1 MINAV
6 GGSALAEPATT
17 FLPEQEAFG
26 FAPYDHFP
34 AGKTGDPAKAKE
46 LLAEAGSKDGLTITL
61 THSNAQNRQTNPEVA
76 TAVQQALAA
85 AGITVKLE
93 GLENNAFNEKRW
105 DVKNTP
111 GFLLALM
118 APLFAHLTGQD
129 PNTYHDDLVDSARG
143 GVPLGSF
150 GGISAEHWLGVEPGT
165 GRDLFT
171 RLLHGAR
178 ISLLVALGATFVQV
192 LVGVGVGLAAA
203 LGGRFAGGAV
213 SRFTDVMIALPMLVI
228 AIALTAVVPAGFPR
242 PLLLILVIGLL
253 DWGAVA
259 RLVRAQTLSLK
270 GLDFVDAAR
279 LSGSGTLRIARRE
292 LLPSLA
298 APLITLAAIKVPTA
312 IVAEASL
319 SFLGVGVKPPT
330 PSWGQMLSSA
340 QTWFRAD
347 PAYVLLPAGLLFVTV
362 LAFTVLGD
370 AVRTALDPR
379 EDSRLRIGTRKE
391 RTG

>member
-1 MINAV
+1 M
-6 GGSALAEPATT
+6 T
-17 FLPEQEAFG
+17 
-26 FAPYDHFP
+26 
-34 AGKTGDPAKAKE
+34 
-46 LLAEAGSKDGLTITL
+46 LLAQQSASGPGVT
-61 THSNAQNRQTNPEVA
+61 APGPGVGRQILRRLRARPS
-76 TAVQQALAA
+76 AVAA
-85 AGITVKLE
+85 AAVLA
-93 GLENNAFNEKRW
+93 LL
-105 DVKNTP
+105 V
-111 GFLLALM
+111 LLALA

-129 PNTYHDDLVDSARG
+129 PNAYHDELVDSARG

-150 GGISAEHWLGVEPGT
+150 GGISGEHWLGVEPGT

-171 RLLHGAR
+171 RLLYGAR
-178 ISLLVALGATFVQV
+178 ISLLVALGATLVQV
-192 LVGVGVGLAAA
+192 LVGVAVGLAAA
-203 LGGRFAGGAV
+203 LGGRFAGQLV
-213 SRFTDVMIALPMLVI
+213 SRVTDVMIALPMLVI

-253 DWGAVA
+253 DWGGLA
-259 RLVRAQTLSLK
+259 RMVRAQTLSLK
-270 GLDFVDAAR
+270 ELDFVDAAR
-279 LSGSGTLRIARRE
+279 LSGNGTLRIARRE

-298 APLITLAAIKVPTA
+298 APVITLAAIKVPTA
-312 IVAEASL
+312 MVVEASL

-379 EDSRLRIGTRKE
+379 EDSRLRVGTRKE
-391 RTG
+391 RTA